1 MLNCHQATRLYSEA
15 QERPLTLQERLQLQL
30 HIAICRGCR
39 NFGKQLPLLRLISRR
54 YAGGSTPDA

>member
-1 MLNCHQATRLYSEA
+1 MLNCQQATRLYSEA

-30 HIAICRGCR
+30 HIAMCRGCR
-39 NFGKQLPLLRLISRR
+39 NFGKQLPLLRLISQR